1 MFTISLNRCLLS
13 RRQNLSK
20 RYPAGIGRNGPS
32 FSLPESDAGS
42 LLDIGGARLSYQECG
57 SGACLLTFH
66 GGLGLDHTYLRP
78 WLDPLCASLR
88 VVFHDL
94 RGHGKSAGRETLES
108 ATHKT
113 FIDDADLLR
122 AQIGAE
128 RVAVFGHS
136 YGGFLALEYALRY
149 PQRVSALVLCACSA
163 SLAHIAASLE
173 IARERATEQEY
184 AALQQLLSRPAE
196 DDAEFARA
204 WQVLVPLYF
213 HNRDSAIA
221 PFATTTFSAAAHNR
235 GAFALLPSYDVS
247 SRLHEISAP
256 ALVLSGRHDW
266 LMPPHLAGAPLA
278 AQLPAA
284 RHVVFEQSGHFPF
297 IEENQSFTTTVRE
310 WFMEFHP

>member
-1 MFTISLNRCLLS
+1 M
-13 RRQNLSK
+13 
-20 RYPAGIGRNGPS
+20 
-32 FSLPESDAGS
+32 
-42 LLDIGGARLSYQECG
+42 
-57 SGACLLTFH
+57 TFH

-94 RGHGKSAGRETLES
+94 RGHGESTGRETLAG

-136 YGGFLALEYALRY
+136 YGGFLALEYALSY
-149 PQRVSALVLCACSA
+149 PHRVSALVLCASSA
-163 SLAHIAASLE
+163 SLAHVAASLE
-173 IARERATEQEY
+173 IARERATEQEF
-184 AALQQLLSRPAE
+184 AALQQVLSRPAS

-204 WQVLVPLYF
+204 WQELVPLYF
-213 HNRDSAIA
+213 HDRDSAAA
-221 PFATTTFSAAAHNR
+221 PFATTTYSAEAHNL
-235 GAFALLPSYDVS
+235 GAFALLPSYDVT

-256 ALVLSGRHDW
+256 ALVLSGQYDW
-266 LMPPHLAGAPLA
+266 LMPPHLAGAHLV

-297 IEENQSFTTTVRE
+297 IEENEAFTTTVTE
-310 WFMEFHP
+310 WFMEVHP